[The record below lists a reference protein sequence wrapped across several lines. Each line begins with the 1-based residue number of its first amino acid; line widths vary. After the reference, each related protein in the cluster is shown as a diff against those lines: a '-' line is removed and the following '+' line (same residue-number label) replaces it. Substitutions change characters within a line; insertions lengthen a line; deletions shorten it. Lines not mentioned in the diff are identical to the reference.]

1 MTVAADLAGWA
12 LGLRFEDLPER
23 VAAAASRHTLDALGT
38 AVAAALA
45 NGVLVHA
52 LDFDD
57 THASGLVHAIGIAGS
72 QAGGLLEFLN
82 SGASTKQLRRR
93 PGRKIT
99 GRPDRRAGRA
109 PDGGPAPQRSGE
121 DRMTVHLPTAAVRP
135 SHAGLQGRPAEARG
149 DGAQG
154 PAVPADGVLGGR
166 GRRVVLESGL
176 AKVIASEAAQEW
188 PCSCTAAAG
197 TPRSSSSSAFTGTR
211 R

>member
-82 SGASTKQLRRR
+82 PERRR
-93 PGRKIT
+93 SSCG
-99 GRPDRRAGRA
+99 
-109 PDGGPAPQRSGE
+109 GGPAAKSLADLIGE
-121 DRMTVHLPTAAVRP
+121 LAGLPTA
-135 SHAGLQGRPAEARG
+135 
-149 DGAQG
+149 G
-154 PAVPADGVLGGR
+154 PLLSA
-166 GRRVVLESGL
+166 LE
-176 AKVIASEAAQEW
+176 KII
-188 PCSCTAAAG
+188 
-197 TPRSSSSSAFTGTR
+197 
-211 R
+211 